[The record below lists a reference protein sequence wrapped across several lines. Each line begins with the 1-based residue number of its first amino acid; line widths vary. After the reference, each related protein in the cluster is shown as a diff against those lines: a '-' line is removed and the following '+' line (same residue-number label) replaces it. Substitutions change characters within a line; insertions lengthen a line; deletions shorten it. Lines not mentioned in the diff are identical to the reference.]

1 LDQQEKSDSASPV
14 EAQNKTQRAIADAPA
29 PPDMTPMAWLKANA
43 VFVFMLIFAV
53 YYLYSNFGFEGVIK
67 AGLVALGLGFVI
79 FIHELGHFVAAKL
92 CDVHVKT
99 FSIGFGPALPGCSFK
114 RGETQYMIGA
124 LPLGGYVS
132 MVGEGSEADEG
143 EEYPRSYKNKT
154 VGQRMMIISAGVI
167 MNVILGGIC
176 FIIVYRFHGVPRPPA
191 VVWRV
196 DSGSPAWQAGVKTGA
211 AITQLG
217 DVKNPTF
224 DDLRLAVALSGHNT
238 KIPFVFQNRDGG
250 PKLEVAL
257 EPRRDKNDMVPMIGV
272 APPPRAVLAPLP
284 QKDTNKVKQNLLWI
298 NPFTK
303 NSPASKARMLP
314 LEKGNIIM
322 GISNPKGGVYISI
335 EHDLKLG
342 SFDAQEFAKVLLE
355 HEGKPCKIL
364 YYSKESE
371 NPIEAEIG
379 VEGFMPGDA
388 IVGTTK
394 TGQKNYNPLVTEKL
408 SEVKAFEPR
417 TEGDF
422 FEFTSRISQLAGQ
435 PVVIEIKRSQEKEK
449 SLMMFVPPAYH
460 MDTGMNMKMG
470 EVAAVRKGSPAEKA
484 GVQVGDRIAS
494 IEIAPEGKKEG
505 KEEGKEAKKFSLDS
519 FNPIQLPDALAK
531 QAGTS
536 GNCTITLTVGRRNN
550 TTHEALVMIPLP
562 PVNWDRSF
570 DGNLEEPVKPASP
583 LSIPQLGI
591 AFRVENTILSI
602 KEKSPAQEAGAKIF
616 DVIEQARFAR
626 IDRKTNTEVW
636 DKWTELKSWRGT
648 QQVFDQWAFAFAM
661 LQERD
666 LHKIQLKVRRT
677 GEPNLV
683 ELAPIVATQD
693 QAWPSPELGL
703 RLISDFVMQKADSIV
718 EAVEFGTN
726 DTIKSIRSMYQNL
739 ASLMSGRISTD
750 SLGGPIEI
758 ASQTFSAAEDP
769 FALILFLGMI
779 SLNLAVVNF
788 LPIPMLDGGHMVFL
802 IYEKLRGKPA
812 SDTVM
817 AAATYLGLAI
827 VLSLMAF
834 VFYLDIKRRFF

>member
-1 LDQQEKSDSASPV
+1 LDQQEKPDSASQV
-14 EAQNKTQRAIADAPA
+14 EAQSKTQRAIAEAPA

-176 FIIVYRFHGVPRPPA
+176 FIIVYRLHGVPRPPA

-196 DSGSPAWQAGVKTGA
+196 DSGSPAWQAGIKTGSS
-211 AITQLG
+211 ITQLG

-238 KIPFVFQNRDGG
+238 TIPFVFQNRNNG
-250 PKLEVAL
+250 PKIEVAL
-257 EPRRDKNDMVPMIGV
+257 EPRRDKNDMVPMIGI

-284 QKDTNKVKQNLLWI
+284 QKDTNKVKPNLLWI
-298 NPFTK
+298 TPFTK
-303 NSPASKARMLP
+303 NSPASMARLLP
-314 LEKGNIIM
+314 LEKDCIIM
-322 GISNPKGGVYISI
+322 GISNPKGEGYISI
-335 EHDLKLG
+335 DHDLKLG
-342 SFDAQEFAKVLLE
+342 SFDAQEFARVLLE
-355 HEGKPCKIL
+355 HEGKACKIL
-364 YYSKESE
+364 YYSKASE

-379 VEGFMPGDA
+379 TESFMPGDA

-394 TGQKNYNPLVTEKL
+394 TGQKNYNPLATEKL

-417 TEGDF
+417 PEGNF
-422 FEFTSRISQLAGQ
+422 FEFTSRINQLAGQ

-449 SLMMFVPPAYH
+449 TLMMFVPPAFH

-484 GVQVGDRIAS
+484 GVLVGDRIAS
-494 IEIAPEGKKEG
+494 IEITPEGKET
-505 KEEGKEAKKFSLDS
+505 KKFSLDS
-519 FNPIQLPDALAK
+519 FNPIQLPNALAIK
-531 QAGTS
+531 AGTS
-536 GNCTITLTVGRRNN
+536 GNCNITLTVGRRNN
-550 TTHEALVMIPLP
+550 TTHEALAMIPLP
-562 PVNWDRSF
+562 SVEWDHGF

-626 IDRKTNTEVW
+626 IDRKTNKEVW
-636 DKWTELKSWRGT
+636 DKWTELKSWRGN
-648 QQVFDQWAFAFAM
+648 QQLFDQWAFAFAM

-666 LHKIQLKVRRT
+666 LHKIQLKVRRA

-693 QAWPSPELGL
+693 TSWPSAELGL

-779 SLNLAVVNF
+779 SSKLSTNPHARWGAYGIFDLRKVARKTCIGRRDGRCNLSWSCHRAF
-788 LPIPMLDGGHMVFL
+788 TYGICILPR
-802 IYEKLRGKPA
+802 Y
-812 SDTVM
+812 
-817 AAATYLGLAI
+817 
-827 VLSLMAF
+827 
-834 VFYLDIKRRFF
+834 

>member
-1 LDQQEKSDSASPV
+1 MDQQEKSDIASAL
-14 EAQNKTQRAIADAPA
+14 EAQNKTQRAIVDAPA
-29 PPDMTPMAWLKANA
+29 PPEMTPMAWLKANA
-43 VFVFMLIFAV
+43 VFVFMLVFAV

-92 CDVHVKT
+92 CNVHVKT

-143 EEYPRSYKNKT
+143 EDYPRSYKNKT

-217 DVKNPTF
+217 EVKNPTF

-238 KIPFVFQNRDGG
+238 TIPFVFQNRNGG

-284 QKDTNKVKQNLLWI
+284 QKDTNKVKPNLLWI
-298 NPFTK
+298 TPFTK
-303 NSPASKARMLP
+303 NSPASMARVLP
-314 LEKGNIIM
+314 LEKGSIIM
-322 GISNPKGGVYISI
+322 GISNPKGEGYVSI
-335 EHDLKLG
+335 DHDLKMG

-379 VEGFMPGDA
+379 TEGFMPGDA

-408 SEVKAFEPR
+408 GEVKAFEPR
-417 TEGDF
+417 IEGDF
-422 FEFTSRISQLAGQ
+422 FEFTSRINQLAGQ
-435 PVVIEIKRSQEKEK
+435 PVIIEIKRSQEKEK
-449 SLMMFVPPAYH
+449 SLMMFVPPAFH
-460 MDTGMNMKMG
+460 MTTGMNMKMG
-470 EVAAVRKGSPAEKA
+470 EVAAIRKESPAEKA
-484 GVQVGDRIAS
+484 GVLVGDRIAS
-494 IEIAPEGKKEG
+494 IEITPEGKES
-505 KEEGKEAKKFSLDS
+505 KKFSLDS

-531 QAGTS
+531 QAGTA
-536 GNCTITLTVGRRNN
+536 GNCNITLTVGRRNN
-550 TTHEALVMIPLP
+550 NTHEALVMIPLP
-562 PVNWDRSF
+562 SVKWDRGF

-591 AFRVENTILSI
+591 AFRVENTILSL
-602 KEKSPAQEAGAKIF
+602 KENSPAQEAGAKIF

-626 IDRKTNTEVW
+626 IDRKTNKEVW
-636 DKWTELKSWRGT
+636 DKWTELKSWRGN

-666 LHKIQLKVRRT
+666 LHKIQLKVRRA

-683 ELAPIVATQD
+683 ELDPIVAIQD
-693 QAWPSPELGL
+693 KSWPSPELGL

-802 IYEKLRGKPA
+802 IYERLRGKPA
-812 SDTVM
+812 SDSVM

>member
-1 LDQQEKSDSASPV
+1 
-14 EAQNKTQRAIADAPA
+14 
-29 PPDMTPMAWLKANA
+29 
-43 VFVFMLIFAV
+43 
-53 YYLYSNFGFEGVIK
+53 
-67 AGLVALGLGFVI
+67 
-79 FIHELGHFVAAKL
+79 
-92 CDVHVKT
+92 
-99 FSIGFGPALPGCSFK
+99 
-114 RGETQYMIGA
+114 
-124 LPLGGYVS
+124 
-132 MVGEGSEADEG
+132 
-143 EEYPRSYKNKT
+143 
-154 VGQRMMIISAGVI
+154 
-167 MNVILGGIC
+167 
-176 FIIVYRFHGVPRPPA
+176 
-191 VVWRV
+191 
-196 DSGSPAWQAGVKTGA
+196 
-211 AITQLG
+211 
-217 DVKNPTF
+217 
-224 DDLRLAVALSGHNT
+224 
-238 KIPFVFQNRDGG
+238 
-250 PKLEVAL
+250 
-257 EPRRDKNDMVPMIGV
+257 
-272 APPPRAVLAPLP
+272 
-284 QKDTNKVKQNLLWI
+284 
-298 NPFTK
+298 
-303 NSPASKARMLP
+303 
-314 LEKGNIIM
+314 M
-322 GISNPKGGVYISI
+322 GISNPKGEGYISI
-335 EHDLKLG
+335 DHDLKLG

-355 HEGKPCKIL
+355 HEGKACKIL
-364 YYSKESE
+364 YYSKASE
-371 NPIEAEIG
+371 NPIEIEIG
-379 VEGFMPGDA
+379 TESFMPGDA

-394 TGQKNYNPLVTEKL
+394 TGQKNYNPLLTEKL

-417 TEGDF
+417 PEGDF
-422 FEFTSRISQLAGQ
+422 FEFTSRINQLAGQ

-449 SLMMFVPPAYH
+449 TLMMFVPPAFH

-470 EVAAVRKGSPAEKA
+470 EVASVRKGSPAEKA

-494 IEIAPEGKKEG
+494 IEITAEG
-505 KEEGKEAKKFSLDS
+505 KETKKFSLDS
-519 FNPIQLPDALAK
+519 FNPIQLPNALATK
-531 QAGTS
+531 AGTS
-536 GNCTITLTVGRRNN
+536 GDCTITLTVGRRNN

-562 PVNWDRSF
+562 SVNWDHGF

-591 AFRVENTILSI
+591 AFRVENTVLSI

-626 IDRKTNTEVW
+626 IDRKTNKEVW
-636 DKWTELKSWRGT
+636 DKWTELKSWRGN

-666 LHKIQLKVRRT
+666 LHKIQLKVRRA
-677 GEPNLV
+677 GEPNLI

-693 QAWPSPELGL
+693 NSWPSSELGL
-703 RLISDFVMQKADSIV
+703 RLISDFVMQKADSMV

-812 SDTVM
+812 SDAVM

>member
-1 LDQQEKSDSASPV
+1 MDQQEKSDNSSSL
-14 EAQNKTQRAIADAPA
+14 EAQNNTQRSIADAPA
-29 PPDMTPMAWLKANA
+29 PPEMTPMAWLKANS
-43 VFVFMLIFAV
+43 VFVFMLIFAI

-92 CDVHVKT
+92 CNVHVKT

-176 FIIVYRFHGVPRPPA
+176 FVVVYRFHGVPRPPA

-196 DSGSPAWQAGVKTGA
+196 DSGSPAWQAGIKTGA
-211 AITQLG
+211 SITQLA

-238 KIPFVFQNRDGG
+238 TIPFVFQNRNGG

-284 QKDTNKVKQNLLWI
+284 QKDTNKVKPNLLWI
-298 NPFTK
+298 TPFTK
-303 NSPASKARMLP
+303 DSPASMARMLP
-314 LEKGNIIM
+314 LESGNIIM
-322 GISNPKGGVYISI
+322 GISNPKAEGYISI

-342 SFDAQEFAKVLLE
+342 SFDAQEFSKVLLE

-364 YYSKESE
+364 YYSKASE
-371 NPIEAEIG
+371 NPIEVEIG
-379 VEGFMPGDA
+379 AEGFMPGDA

-408 SEVKAFEPR
+408 SEVKTFEPR

-422 FEFTSRISQLAGQ
+422 FEYTSRIHQLAGQ
-435 PVVIEIKRSQEKEK
+435 PIILEIKRSQEKEK
-449 SLMMFVPPAYH
+449 SLMMFVPPAFH
-460 MDTGMNMKMG
+460 MTTGMNMKMG
-470 EVAAVRKGSPAEKA
+470 EVAAVRKESPAEKA
-484 GVQVGDRIAS
+484 GVLVGDRIAN
-494 IEIAPEGKKEG
+494 IEITLEG
-505 KEEGKEAKKFSLDS
+505 KEPKKFSLDS

-531 QAGTS
+531 YAGAS
-536 GNCTITLTVGRRNN
+536 GNCTIILTVGRRNN
-550 TTHEALVMIPLP
+550 NTHEALAMIPLP
-562 PVNWDRSF
+562 SVNWDRGF

-591 AFRVENTILSI
+591 AFRVENTILNL
-602 KEKSPAQEAGAKIF
+602 KENSPAQGAGAKIF

-626 IDRKTNTEVW
+626 IDRKTNKEVW
-636 DKWTELKSWRGT
+636 DKWTELKSWRGN

-666 LHKIQLKVRRT
+666 LHKIQLKVRRA
-677 GEPNLV
+677 GEPNLI
-683 ELAPIVATQD
+683 ELDPIVATPD
-693 QAWPSPELGL
+693 KSWPTSELGL

>member
-1 LDQQEKSDSASPV
+1 MDEQEKTDGTDPI
-14 EAQNKTQRAIADAPA
+14 EAQNKVRQAIAEAPA
-29 PPDMTPMAWLKANA
+29 PPEMTPMAWLKANS
-43 VFVFMLIFAV
+43 VFVLMLIFGI
-53 YYLYSNFGFEGVIK
+53 YYLYSNFGFDGVIK

-132 MVGEGSEADEG
+132 MVGEGSEAEEG
-143 EEYPRSYKNKT
+143 EDYPRSYKNKT

-176 FIIVYRFHGVPRPPA
+176 FIVVYRFHGVPRPPA

-196 DSGSPAWQAGVKTGA
+196 DSGSPAWQAGIKTGA
-211 AITQLG
+211 SITQLG
-217 DVKNPTF
+217 EVKNPTF
-224 DDLRLAVALSGHNT
+224 DDLRIAVALSGHNT
-238 KIPFVFQNRDGG
+238 RIPFIFKNKNGSPIQ
-250 PKLEVAL
+250 EVEL

-284 QKDTNKVKQNLLWI
+284 QKDTNKVKPNLQWI
-298 NPFTK
+298 TPFTK
-303 NSPASKARMLP
+303 NSPASMARMLP

-322 GISNPKGGVYISI
+322 GISNPKGEGFISI
-335 EHDLKLG
+335 DHDLKLG
-342 SFDAQEFAKVLLE
+342 SFDALEFSKVLLE

-371 NPIEAEIG
+371 NPIETEIG
-379 VEGFMPGDA
+379 TEGFLPGDA

-394 TGQKNYNPLVTEKL
+394 TGQKNYNPLVVEKL
-408 SEVKAFEPR
+408 SEVKSFEPR
-417 TEGDF
+417 PEGDF
-422 FEFTSRISQLAGQ
+422 FEFIGRIHQLAGK
-435 PVVIEIKRSQEKEK
+435 PVVIEIKRSGEKDK

-470 EVAAVRKGSPAEKA
+470 EVAAVRKGSPGEKA

-494 IEIAPEGKKEG
+494 IEITP
-505 KEEGKEAKKFSLDS
+505 EGKEAKKFSLDS
-519 FNPIQLPDALAK
+519 FNPIQLPDSLSK
-531 QAGTS
+531 EAGAS
-536 GNCTITLTVGRRNN
+536 GNCKITLIVGRRNN

-562 PVNWDRSF
+562 SVDWDRGF

-591 AFRVENTILSI
+591 AFRVENTVLSI
-602 KEKSPAQEAGAKIF
+602 KENSPAQEAGARIF

-636 DKWTELKSWRGT
+636 DKWTELKSWRGN

-661 LQERD
+661 LQEKD

-677 GEPNLV
+677 GEANLV
-683 ELAPIVATQD
+683 ELAPIVAVPD
-693 QAWPSPELGL
+693 KSWPSPELGL
-703 RLISDFVMQKADSIV
+703 RLVSDYVMQKAESITD
-718 EAVEFGTN
+718 AVQFGTN

-812 SDTVM
+812 SDFVM

>member
-1 LDQQEKSDSASPV
+1 
-14 EAQNKTQRAIADAPA
+14 
-29 PPDMTPMAWLKANA
+29 MA
-43 VFVFMLIFAV
+43 
-53 YYLYSNFGFEGVIK
+53 
-67 AGLVALGLGFVI
+67 
-79 FIHELGHFVAAKL
+79 
-92 CDVHVKT
+92 
-99 FSIGFGPALPGCSFK
+99 
-114 RGETQYMIGA
+114 
-124 LPLGGYVS
+124 
-132 MVGEGSEADEG
+132 
-143 EEYPRSYKNKT
+143 
-154 VGQRMMIISAGVI
+154 
-167 MNVILGGIC
+167 
-176 FIIVYRFHGVPRPPA
+176 
-191 VVWRV
+191 
-196 DSGSPAWQAGVKTGA
+196 
-211 AITQLG
+211 
-217 DVKNPTF
+217 
-224 DDLRLAVALSGHNT
+224 RL
-238 KIPFVFQNRDGG
+238 
-250 PKLEVAL
+250 
-257 EPRRDKNDMVPMIGV
+257 
-272 APPPRAVLAPLP
+272 
-284 QKDTNKVKQNLLWI
+284 
-298 NPFTK
+298 
-303 NSPASKARMLP
+303 LP
-314 LEKGNIIM
+314 LEKDCIIM
-322 GISNPKGGVYISI
+322 GISNPKGEGYISI
-335 EHDLKLG
+335 DHDLKLG
-342 SFDAQEFAKVLLE
+342 SFDAQEFARVLLE
-355 HEGKPCKIL
+355 HEGKACKIL
-364 YYSKESE
+364 YYSKASE

-379 VEGFMPGDA
+379 TESFMPGDA

-394 TGQKNYNPLVTEKL
+394 TGQKNYNPLATEKL

-417 TEGDF
+417 PEGNF
-422 FEFTSRISQLAGQ
+422 FEFTSRINQLAGQ

-449 SLMMFVPPAYH
+449 TLMMFVPPAFH

-484 GVQVGDRIAS
+484 GVLVGDRIAS
-494 IEIAPEGKKEG
+494 IEITPEGKET
-505 KEEGKEAKKFSLDS
+505 KKFSLDS
-519 FNPIQLPDALAK
+519 FNPIQLPNALAIK
-531 QAGTS
+531 AGTS
-536 GNCTITLTVGRRNN
+536 GNCNITLTVGRRNN
-550 TTHEALVMIPLP
+550 TTHEALAMIPLP
-562 PVNWDRSF
+562 SVEWDHGF

-626 IDRKTNTEVW
+626 IDRKTNKEVW
-636 DKWTELKSWRGT
+636 DKWTELKSWRGN
-648 QQVFDQWAFAFAM
+648 QQLFDQWAFAFAM

-666 LHKIQLKVRRT
+666 LHKIQLKVRRA

-693 QAWPSPELGL
+693 TSWPSAELGL

-812 SDTVM
+812 SDAVM